1 MCGTFVL
8 LPGSHFFHYET
19 GWEWVQPL
27 QKRLETQQGLLYN
40 AKPQPWV
47 PADQKHPVWAT
58 HGQGSRW
65 VCEQQEEYFRRAFQG
80 DDQTLLKNK
89 PMSINED
96 VAHGSGARRG
106 QTGKEQVGEVED
118 APANETESKIRT
130 IKYSCNTSHA
140 ELHAIQPAERPLQE
154 QKSVASCDA
163 GLAEVL
169 MLGGQ
174 EAGRP
179 LTAGETTRK
188 IGTPFRGNRLA
199 STPADDHRPKWRD
212 DMASCRPGSS
222 SIQNKRNLRARQR
235 TLFARAKSAP
245 SPSMD
250 GLVWKEGVGLV
261 DSKAYEVA
269 TEREKRAKIQWPPVP
284 PPPRKE
290 NVTKAQILATQERFV
305 RTGSIL
311 TDSGESQIRDMDSA
325 YLAAS

>member
-1 MCGTFVL
+1 MCKFVV

-65 VCEQQEEYFRRAFQG
+65 VCEQQEEIFCRAFPG
-80 DDQTLLKNK
+80 DDQTSLKNK
-89 PMSINED
+89 PMSINEN
-96 VAHGSGARRG
+96 VAHGSGARRW
-106 QTGKEQVGEVED
+106 QTGKEQVGEVQD
-118 APANETESKIRT
+118 AANETENALRT
-130 IKYSCNTSHA
+130 IKSSCNTSHA
-140 ELHAIQPAERPLQE
+140 ELHAAQPAQRPLQE
-154 QKSVASCDA
+154 QNSVASCDA

-222 SIQNKRNLRARQR
+222 SIQNKRNSRARQR
-235 TLFARAKSAP
+235 ILFARAKSAP

-290 NVTKAQILATQERFV
+290 NVMKAQILATQERFV